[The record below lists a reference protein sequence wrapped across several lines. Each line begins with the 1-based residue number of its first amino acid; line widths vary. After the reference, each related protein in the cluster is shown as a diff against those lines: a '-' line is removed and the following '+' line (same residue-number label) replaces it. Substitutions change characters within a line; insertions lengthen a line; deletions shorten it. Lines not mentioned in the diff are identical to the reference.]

1 MDQLHSI
8 NSALEKLK
16 DAYHCVNAIL
26 SDQEDLKE
34 HIRDCL
40 DETIWILKVLR
51 SFA

>member
-16 DAYHCVNAIL
+16 DTYHCVNAI
-26 SDQEDLKE
+26 SS
-34 HIRDCL
+34 DCL